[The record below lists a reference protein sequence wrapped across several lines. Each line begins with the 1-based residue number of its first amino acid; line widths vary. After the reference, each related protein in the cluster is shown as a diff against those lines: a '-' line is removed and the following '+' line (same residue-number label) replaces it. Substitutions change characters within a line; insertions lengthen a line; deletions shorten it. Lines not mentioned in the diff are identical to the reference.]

1 MNTKFVAMETTYEKA
16 KKMSANTVREMIW
29 IYESHN
35 NAGEPETQGERKV

>member
-16 KKMSANTVREMIW
+16 KKNVSKYSQRMIW
-29 IYESHN
+29 IYESPN